1 MTVEQFHA
9 AAEYLALTQ
18 RQRKW
23 VDTFTESQNPGFATS
38 TAYGSDTTETYRAMF
53 TRKLETNPRILPA
66 LDLYFARSEREKLLR
81 DLEHDIPRLEG
92 VALIE
97 AYRLR
102 ARLAGP
108 DADSTRSKPSKAT
121 TNMSN
126 DPSVVKKLFPDYGFE

>member
-1 MTVEQFHA
+1 
-9 AAEYLALTQ
+9 
-18 RQRKW
+18 
-23 VDTFTESQNPGFATS
+23 
-38 TAYGSDTTETYRAMF
+38 MF
-53 TRKLETNPRILPA
+53 TRKLETNPRILAA

-102 ARLAGP
+102 VRLAGL